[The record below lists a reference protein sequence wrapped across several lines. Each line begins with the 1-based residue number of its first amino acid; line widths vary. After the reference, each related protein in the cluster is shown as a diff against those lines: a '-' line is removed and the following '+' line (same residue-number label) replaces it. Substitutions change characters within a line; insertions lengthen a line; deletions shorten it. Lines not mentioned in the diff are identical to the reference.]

1 MRTISIPLSR
11 ARAGPYSPAMQQ
23 AFPWLVII
31 AAVATLIVL
40 VFGVLGMLRQ
50 GEFNARRSNR
60 LMRYRIVFQFVAIAL
75 IAIAFL
81 FGNK

>member
-1 MRTISIPLSR
+1 
-11 ARAGPYSPAMQQ
+11 MQQ

-31 AAVATLIVL
+31 ATVATLIVL
-40 VFGVLGMLRQ
+40 VFGVIAMLRQ

-60 LMRYRIVFQFVAIAL
+60 LMRYRLAFQFAAIAL

>member
-1 MRTISIPLSR
+1 MRET
-11 ARAGPYSPAMQQ
+11 
-23 AFPWLVII
+23 FPWLIVI
-31 AAVATLIVL
+31 AAAATLAVL
-40 VFGVLGMLRQ
+40 VAGIVAMLRQ

-60 LMRYRIVFQFVAIAL
+60 LMRYRVLFQFAAIAL